1 MKILAIGGC
10 GSMGRINQTGV
21 LAPEAG
27 HIEPHGFI
35 TDIFEEISSVLVL
48 PRNSLNDSIQITRS
62 W

>member
-1 MKILAIGGC
+1 MLAE
-10 GSMGRINQTGV
+10 GRMNQAGV

-35 TDIFEEISSVLVL
+35 TDVFEEISSVLGL
-48 PRNSLNDSIQITRS
+48 PKDSLNDSIQITRS